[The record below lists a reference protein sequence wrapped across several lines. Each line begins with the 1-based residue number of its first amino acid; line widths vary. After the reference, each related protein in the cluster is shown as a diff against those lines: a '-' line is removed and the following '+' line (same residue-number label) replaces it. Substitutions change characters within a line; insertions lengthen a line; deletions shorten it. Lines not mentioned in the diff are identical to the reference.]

1 MKTFITTSSKAATGY
16 ELRVQNDDN
25 SVDVMYI
32 EKTYPNEPY
41 TLVLPQNP
49 SNRKYF
55 NSKKVDAAGGSIE
68 LTYKESKVLGPRA
81 EGGEPRKKL
90 EDYMS
95 DEEKATIQAIME
107 AARKRREEA
116 TKKVPMSPV
125 EKAKRAYERAMAK
138 YEEELAKSKQ

>member
-1 MKTFITTSSKAATGY
+1 MKTIITTNSKAATGY
-16 ELRVQNDDN
+16 AIEVHDDDGTI
-25 SVDVMYI
+25 DVTLI

-68 LTYKESKVLGPRA
+68 LTYKESKVLGPRT
-81 EGGEPRKKL
+81 ESSEPRKKL
-90 EDYMS
+90 EDYMT
-95 DEEKATIQAIME
+95 DEEKATVQAIME

-125 EKAKRAYERAMAK
+125 EKAKRAYERAMAN
-138 YEEELAKSKQ
+138 YEAELAKSKQ

>member
-1 MKTFITTSSKAATGY
+1 MP
-16 ELRVQNDDN
+16 
-25 SVDVMYI
+25 I

-68 LTYKESKVLGPRA
+68 LIYKESKVIGPRVA
-81 EGGEPRKKL
+81 SGEPRKKL
-90 EDYMS
+90 EDYMTE
-95 DEEKATIQAIME
+95 EEKATIQTIME

-116 TKKVPMSPV
+116 TKKVPMTPV
-125 EKAKRAYERAMAK
+125 EKAKRAYERAMAN
-138 YEEELAKSKQ
+138 YEAELAKAKQ